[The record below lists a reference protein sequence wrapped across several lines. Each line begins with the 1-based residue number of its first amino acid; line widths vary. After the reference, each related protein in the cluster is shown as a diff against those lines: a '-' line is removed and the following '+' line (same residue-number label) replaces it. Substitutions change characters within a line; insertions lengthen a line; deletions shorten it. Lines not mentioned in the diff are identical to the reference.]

1 MELEVYLTLLHI
13 NSGGNRTL
21 NLSILSPMP
30 NPLGSVSYGMVHN
43 VHSINSHD
51 ILVEVELLILLNQ
64 YLKQLFSTKDFFKEG
79 LKALFILS
87 YILHD

>member
-1 MELEVYLTLLHI
+1 
-13 NSGGNRTL
+13 
-21 NLSILSPMP
+21 
-30 NPLGSVSYGMVHN
+30 MVHN
-43 VHSINSHD
+43 VHSINSRD